1 MNTDQDNKLTQTE
14 VDKHDQK
21 EKLKNEQPEDVSMI
35 DTVVIDMS
43 HLAGSIAVEK

>member
-14 VDKHDQK
+14 VDKHDQE
-21 EKLKNEQPEDVSMI
+21 EKLQNEQPGDVSML

-43 HLAGSIAVEK
+43 HLAGSIAIEK